1 MLVLC
6 KESPKF
12 IGKNIDLLHWFT
24 VKLYSIKVGGKN
36 DSKVS
41 GKKRVNMKLC
51 FKLMIKNNPIIIF
64 FFLKHTHNKG
74 EGMKL

>member
-24 VKLYSIKVGGKN
+24 IKP
-36 DSKVS
+36 
-41 GKKRVNMKLC
+41 L
-51 FKLMIKNNPIIIF
+51 
-64 FFLKHTHNKG
+64 
-74 EGMKL
+74 

>member
-12 IGKNIDLLHWFT
+12 IGKNIDLLQWFT
-24 VKLYSIKVGGKN
+24 VKLYSIKVRGKN

-41 GKKRVNMKLC
+41 GKK
-51 FKLMIKNNPIIIF
+51 
-64 FFLKHTHNKG
+64 G
-74 EGMKL
+74 

>member
-12 IGKNIDLLHWFT
+12 IGKNIDLLQWFT
-24 VKLYSIKVGGKN
+24 VKLYSIKVRGKN

-41 GKKRVNMKLC
+41 GK
-51 FKLMIKNNPIIIF
+51 
-64 FFLKHTHNKG
+64 NKG
-74 EGMKL
+74 KYEVLFQIND